1 MCLTLS
7 VVVCIVSDVSPQE
20 RTTVMMSWIDQVIA
34 TNGYDPFAE
43 SEIDPDTAW
52 DDRD

>member
-1 MCLTLS
+1 
-7 VVVCIVSDVSPQE
+7 
-20 RTTVMMSWIDQVIA
+20 MMSWIDQVIA